1 MFLKIYCYFKELNRN
16 PFLPPHLACNCH
28 PDGSSSHQCDPLTG
42 QCPCRQGAIGRQ
54 CSDCQPGQWG
64 FPSCRRCQCNG
75 HADLCDPQTGECRD
89 CRDNAA
95 GHQCERS
102 AKLLVPPRHQALNKR
117 VSFPF
122 PPTGVRTASME
133 TRCSALENTVSPA
146 PAPETRDQITLMDI
160 PANLTTLLIRL
171 YVTVIK
177 ATLVSKHKAIRFRFC
192 RHVFLIF
199 GRFNNC

>member
-1 MFLKIYCYFKELNRN
+1 MALRVTSVTRSR
-16 PFLPPHLACNCH
+16 
-28 PDGSSSHQCDPLTG
+28 GSAPAGRAPS
-42 QCPCRQGAIGRQ
+42 GASAPTANQASGV
-54 CSDCQPGQWG
+54 SP
-64 FPSCRRCQCNG
+64 
-75 HADLCDPQTGECRD
+75 
-89 CRDNAA
+89 AA
-95 GHQCERS
+95 GAVS
-102 AKLLVPPRHQALNKR
+102 ATATQTSVTPKQENAETVGTTPQDTSVNGQPSSLSPPRHQALNKR

-146 PAPETRDQITLMDI
+146 PAPETRDQITLTDI